1 MGTYRNPDIIQDPLA
16 KALSDTSKKVG
27 EAAAGYIT
35 SVENQKKLAQLKKN
49 ALNKEM
55 YGINQAVNSIPSSA
69 DVKFDER
76 FQTLLKTEL
85 NKVNQLGLNSLQTGD
100 NTEYLKAKSS
110 FESLVKQM
118 PSLISNIDNQAKQLD
133 EKGVNMVLDNTDANY
148 VEFLDNWNN
157 KDGSGIIPKIKNGK
171 LIMDYNGFN
180 VNTGTVLKNVENGGG
195 LSFVESPDKV
205 MQTMWK
211 AAAGNNYEKFKELR
225 TRINKGETITSRKEI
240 QDYTEANNRIK
251 ADLTGVDEN
260 GNPIEN
266 WVDPF
271 QSEYD
276 QNNWQWFT
284 QGKREVYTGTPEQK
298 KELRNLMVDDIMKTY
313 AAPDEVIQS
322 STSTDTSEIEKD
334 RRNLVALQDASVR
347 INTQS
352 TLEGK
357 GKMMLEELTK
367 VGVKDVNKK
376 FEIDKNTG
384 ELRYIGK
391 VVKDPVTKEM
401 KQIEGEVAIDLS
413 NTTLSEIQEFLNSQA
428 TQDKLSSSDLKR
440 VRGEKTPWP

>member
-1 MGTYRNPDIIQDPLA
+1 
-16 KALSDTSKKVG
+16 
-27 EAAAGYIT
+27 
-35 SVENQKKLAQLKKN
+35 
-49 ALNKEM
+49 
-55 YGINQAVNSIPSSA
+55 
-69 DVKFDER
+69 
-76 FQTLLKTEL
+76 
-85 NKVNQLGLNSLQTGD
+85 D

-225 TRINKGETITSRKEI
+225 TKINKGETITSRKEI

-251 ADLTGVDEN
+251 AELTGVDEN

-334 RRNLVALQDASVR
+334 RRNLVAL
-347 INTQS
+347 
-352 TLEGK
+352 
-357 GKMMLEELTK
+357 
-367 VGVKDVNKK
+367 
-376 FEIDKNTG
+376 
-384 ELRYIGK
+384 
-391 VVKDPVTKEM
+391 
-401 KQIEGEVAIDLS
+401 
-413 NTTLSEIQEFLNSQA
+413 
-428 TQDKLSSSDLKR
+428 
-440 VRGEKTPWP
+440 

>member
-1 MGTYRNPDIIQDPLA
+1 
-16 KALSDTSKKVG
+16 
-27 EAAAGYIT
+27 
-35 SVENQKKLAQLKKN
+35 
-49 ALNKEM
+49 
-55 YGINQAVNSIPSSA
+55 
-69 DVKFDER
+69 
-76 FQTLLKTEL
+76 
-85 NKVNQLGLNSLQTGD
+85 
-100 NTEYLKAKSS
+100 
-110 FESLVKQM
+110 
-118 PSLISNIDNQAKQLD
+118 
-133 EKGVNMVLDNTDANY
+133 
-148 VEFLDNWNN
+148 
-157 KDGSGIIPKIKNGK
+157 
-171 LIMDYNGFN
+171 
-180 VNTGTVLKNVENGGG
+180 
-195 LSFVESPDKV
+195 
-205 MQTMWK
+205 
-211 AAAGNNYEKFKELR
+211 YEKFKELR
-225 TRINKGETITSRKEI
+225 TKINKGETITSRKEI

-251 ADLTGVDEN
+251 AELTGVDEN

-347 INTQS
+347 INTQ
-352 TLEGK
+352 LNFADK
-357 GKMMLEELTK
+357 GKAMLEELTK

-413 NTTLSEIQEFLNSQA
+413 NTTLSEIQEFLNS
-428 TQDKLSSSDLKR
+428 
-440 VRGEKTPWP
+440 